1 MINTN
6 AKDKRPALAFDNLR
20 EVELILFCLRC
31 SEDVD
36 QNIYNQAIFI
46 IDELEKV
53 RKMFGGQNEINNKTE
68 EEKRN
73 GGQTC
78 KTCSD

>member
-1 MINTN
+1 MINTKTKN
-6 AKDKRPALAFDNLR
+6 KRPALAFDNLR
-20 EVELILFCLRC
+20 EVEIILFCLRC

-36 QNIYNQAIFI
+36 QNMYNEAIFI

-53 RKMFGGQNEINNKTE
+53 RKMFGGQNEISNKIK

-73 GGQTC
+73 GKQTC
-78 KTCSD
+78 KTCID